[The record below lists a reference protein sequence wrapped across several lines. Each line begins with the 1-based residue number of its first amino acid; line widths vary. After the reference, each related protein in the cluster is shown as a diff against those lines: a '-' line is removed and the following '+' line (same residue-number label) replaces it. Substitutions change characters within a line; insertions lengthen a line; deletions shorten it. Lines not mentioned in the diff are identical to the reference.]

1 MSLQP
6 PSVNSSAPPSIDGK
20 FLFVNDDLLA
30 PAEVGILEPSFPD
43 EPVKVLRDRYHTRGY
58 LLVKGLLPRQDVL
71 AARESYFASL
81 SPSGILKPGTA
92 PKEGIF
98 DPEANPSNYPGIG
111 AGAKRTTATAPG
123 SQDKRGIFMDAALK
137 AHTDEW
143 YCGSTDGRVP
153 GFCNHPALKAFVAHF
168 TGWGD
173 NTLPVKRTLL
183 RNNTPGNKAIGVHY
197 DQSFMRYG
205 EPTAVTAWVPIGD
218 VSLEGGGLIYL
229 EDGESLGAEIEQDFE
244 RKAKAAGMDDEEVRH
259 AYNANMMSTGWL
271 CNGAADFGR
280 KYGKKWLVTEYEAGD
295 VVFHTPHMI
304 HASTIN
310 YDPKGRIR
318 LGTDLRF
325 VDSSRPWDR
334 RWNEYYRID
343 DGL

>member
-1 MSLQP
+1 M
-6 PSVNSSAPPSIDGK
+6 
-20 FLFVNDDLLA
+20 
-30 PAEVGILEPSFPD
+30 
-43 EPVKVLRDRYHTRGY
+43 
-58 LLVKGLLPRQDVL
+58 
-71 AARESYFASL
+71 
-81 SPSGILKPGTA
+81 
-92 PKEGIF
+92 
-98 DPEANPSNYPGIG
+98 
-111 AGAKRTTATAPG
+111 
-123 SQDKRGIFMDAALK
+123 FMDAALK

-143 YCGSTDGRVP
+143 YCGSTDGRVR

-229 EDGESLGAEIEQDFE
+229 ED
-244 RKAKAAGMDDEEVRH
+244 
-259 AYNANMMSTGWL
+259 
-271 CNGAADFGR
+271 DFGR
-280 KYGKKWLVTEYEAGD
+280 KYGKKWLVTDYEAGD
-295 VVFHTPHMI
+295 VVFHTPHM
-304 HASTIN
+304 
-310 YDPKGRIR
+310 
-318 LGTDLRF
+318 
-325 VDSSRPWDR
+325 